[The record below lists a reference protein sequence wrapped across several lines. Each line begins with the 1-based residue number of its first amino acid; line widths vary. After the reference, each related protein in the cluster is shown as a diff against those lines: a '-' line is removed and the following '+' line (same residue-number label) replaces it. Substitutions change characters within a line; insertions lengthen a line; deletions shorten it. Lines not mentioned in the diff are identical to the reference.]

1 MKKKLVTFPIIICF
15 LLALGCEHKSEKFI
29 SEGRIEYN
37 VKVLN
42 GEGNMMAEMIP
53 NKMIF
58 KFKNNKSCATMSAEM
73 GLFSASFIANPETN
87 TNTICMKLL
96 TKKMV
101 AIQNTFDIEREN
113 DQYQYDFFPTE
124 ETKMI
129 AGYKCY
135 KVHVKPRKKGE
146 AEFDVF
152 YTKELDFKNPN
163 FANPF
168 NKIDGVLMEY
178 QIKKLAFELRFTAT
192 AVIPEDVEDEDFTYT
207 SDHKRISNKEMNDIF
222 KDLQ

>member
-1 MKKKLVTFPIIICF
+1 
-15 LLALGCEHKSEKFI
+15 
-29 SEGRIEYN
+29 
-37 VKVLN
+37 
-42 GEGNMMAEMIP
+42 
-53 NKMIF
+53 
-58 KFKNNKSCATMSAEM
+58 MSAEM
-73 GLFSASFIANPETN
+73 GLFSASFIANPETS

-96 TKKMV
+96 NKKMV
-101 AIQNTFDIEREN
+101 AVQNTFDIEREN
-113 DQYQYDFFPTE
+113 DQFQYDFVPTD

-135 KVHVKPRKKGE
+135 KVHVKPKKKDHE
-146 AEFDVF
+146 EFDVY
-152 YTKELDFKNPN
+152 YTKELDFQNPN

-192 AVIPEDVEDEDFTYT
+192 AVIPEDVEDENFTYT
-207 SDHKRISNKEMNDIF
+207 SDHKKISNKEMNDIF